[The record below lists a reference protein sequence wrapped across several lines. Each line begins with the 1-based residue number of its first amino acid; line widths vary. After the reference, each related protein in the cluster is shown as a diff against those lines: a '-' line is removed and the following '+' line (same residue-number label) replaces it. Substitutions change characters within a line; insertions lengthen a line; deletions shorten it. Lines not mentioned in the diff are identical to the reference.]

1 MEQKAPTKPSIVKD
15 DTKHLV
21 SEFLSAIA
29 CAKSDGDEW
38 VQTSL
43 EIIQYFNK
51 RGMGKNPLT
60 GKDNTYFVY
69 DGIKVCETGKLEQV
83 ETEMNM
89 QTNVRLH
96 GKEEGTIIG
105 R

>member
-1 MEQKAPTKPSIVKD
+1 MEQKAVTKPSIVKD

-29 CAKSDGDEW
+29 CAKSDGQEW
-38 VQTSL
+38 VETSP
-43 EIIQYFNK
+43 EIIQHFNK
-51 RGMGKNPLT
+51 RGMGTNPLT
-60 GKDNTYFVY
+60 GKQNSYFVY
-69 DGIKVCETGKLEQV
+69 DGIKVCETGKLKEV
-83 ETEMNM
+83 EEEMNL